1 VPVIGQ
7 SSVESTAEFKIE
19 FNTDGHDVRREIT
32 GGQWVVI
39 EGHGLDRTL
48 ALAMA
53 QTDFPRKMTES
64 IADFRAPT

>member
-1 VPVIGQ
+1 MIYAQRANDPVRCTRCAYIGR
-7 SSVESTAEFKIE
+7 
-19 FNTDGHDVRREIT
+19 HDVRREIT

-64 IADFRAPT
+64 IADFPAPT

>member
-1 VPVIGQ
+1 M
-7 SSVESTAEFKIE
+7 
-19 FNTDGHDVRREIT
+19 RREIT

-64 IADFRAPT
+64 IADFPAPT